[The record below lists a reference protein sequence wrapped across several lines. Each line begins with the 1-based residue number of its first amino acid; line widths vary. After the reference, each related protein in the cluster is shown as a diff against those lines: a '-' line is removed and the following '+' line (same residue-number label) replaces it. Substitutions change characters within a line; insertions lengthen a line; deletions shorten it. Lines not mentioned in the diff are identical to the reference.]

1 MAVSKRAGHL
11 AKGMA
16 RKAPVRGDVFAT
28 LCPSRGVL
36 DHVTSRWGVL
46 VLVGLQEGT
55 LRFSELRRRVA
66 GVSEK
71 MLSQTLQALE
81 DDGFVLR
88 EVYAVVPPRVD
99 YTLTSMGSEVAAH
112 VEALTDWI
120 EENIDR
126 IAQARRARPARV
138 TRAPR

>member
-11 AKGMA
+11 AKVMSQ
-16 RKAPVRGDVFAT
+16 KAPVRGDVFAAM
-28 LCPSRGVL
+28 CPSRGVL
-36 DHVTSRWGVL
+36 DRVTSRWGVL

-88 EVYAVVPPRVD
+88 KVYAVVPPRVD
-99 YTLTSMGSEVAAH
+99 YTLTPMGTEVAAH
-112 VEALTDWI
+112 IEALTDWI
-120 EENIDR
+120 EENIER
-126 IAQARRARPARV
+126 IGQSRRARPGRATRV
-138 TRAPR
+138 S

>member
-11 AKGMA
+11 AKAMSPPG
-16 RKAPVRGDVFAT
+16 PVRGDLFAAM
-28 LCPSRGVL
+28 CPSRGVL

-46 VLVGLQEGT
+46 VLVALQDGT
-55 LRFSELRRRVA
+55 LRFSELKRRVA

-99 YTLTSMGSEVAAH
+99 YTLTSMGGDIAAH

-120 EENIDR
+120 EENIGR
-126 IAQARRARPARV
+126 IEQARRTRPARV
-138 TRAPR
+138 TRVPR

>member
-1 MAVSKRAGHL
+1 MPVTKRAGHL
-11 AKGMA
+11 AKAMTPPG
-16 RKAPVRGDVFAT
+16 PIRGDLFAAM
-28 LCPSRGVL
+28 CPSRGVL

-46 VLVGLQEGT
+46 VLVALQEGT
-55 LRFSELRRRVA
+55 LRFSELKRRVA

-99 YTLTSMGSEVAAH
+99 YTLTSMGSDVAAH

-120 EENIDR
+120 EENIGR
-126 IAQARRARPARV
+126 IEQARRARPARV
-138 TRAPR
+138 TRAAR

>member
-1 MAVSKRAGHL
+1 MS
-11 AKGMA
+11 
-16 RKAPVRGDVFAT
+16 RKAPVRGDLFAAM
-28 LCPSRGVL
+28 CPSRGVL

-46 VLVGLQEGT
+46 VLVALQERT

-126 IAQARRARPARV
+126 IVLARAARPKRA
-138 TRAPR
+138 TRLSR

>member
-1 MAVSKRAGHL
+1 MQVVEAMSLG
-11 AKGMA
+11 
-16 RKAPVRGDVFAT
+16 RGDVFDSN
-28 LCPSRGVL
+28 CPARGVL

-55 LRFSELRRRVA
+55 LRFSELKRRVA

-81 DDGFVLR
+81 NDGFVWR

-99 YTLTSMGSEVAAH
+99 YTLTPLGSEVAAH

-120 EENIDR
+120 EENVDR
-126 IAQARRARPARV
+126 IEQARRARPERV
-138 TRAPR
+138 TRVPRRTLALGR